1 MIQLT
6 YFKNKKRENFFYTNK
21 IIKKQR
27 IINDFS
33 QHFSIK
39 KYAIDNFLFFLFFF
53 NFKRCVDFKFSR
65 LKIFSKLF
73 ATKRFNL
80 KSFNCN
86 NNLIFNQTFSK
97 RTWINK
103 TLFSLNFL
111 IFPLEK
117 KVPHNIFL
125 NFVFIKKK
133 PKF

>member
-6 YFKNKKRENFFYTNK
+6 YFKDKKRENFFHKNK

-27 IINDFS
+27 IIKDFF

-39 KYAIDNFLFFLFFF
+39 KYAINNFLLLLLL
-53 NFKRCVDFKFSR
+53 NFKRCVSFKFSR

-117 KVPHNIFL
+117 KVPNNIFL